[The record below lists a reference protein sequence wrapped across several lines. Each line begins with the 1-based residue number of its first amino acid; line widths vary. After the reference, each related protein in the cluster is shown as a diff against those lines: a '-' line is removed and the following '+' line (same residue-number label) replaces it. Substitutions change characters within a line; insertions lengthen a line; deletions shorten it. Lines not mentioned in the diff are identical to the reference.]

1 MAHWPLA
8 SCLISSC
15 FRAQAAPASLAVV
28 SADAPASVADD
39 VAVDGVGCDVF
50 SVGTAAEEVALML
63 LGSSFLQPTTD
74 ITNAN
79 ALKQSLE
86 RSFICAPKARVI
98 AQVTRND
105 LHPRILRCDRP
116 GDNEFV
122 PGAPQRI
129 QNKNP
134 TRKCSV

>member
-28 SADAPASVADD
+28 SADAPASVAEDN
-39 VAVDGVGCDVF
+39 AVDGVGCAVF
-50 SVGTAAEEVALML
+50 SVGAAVGVALML
-63 LGSSFLQPTTD
+63 LGSSFLQPATD
-74 ITNAN
+74 ITNVHAQW
-79 ALKQSLE
+79 KSLE

-105 LHPRILRCDRP
+105 LHPRILRRDRP

-122 PGAPQRI
+122 PARPQRI

-134 TRKCSV
+134 TRNRGA